1 MAGSVWLCS
10 SPTRW
15 RWFHS
20 FDRQQ
25 ANAYD
30 IHSSCDANRLLA
42 EQPLSLS
49 QCLHV
54 FTKDE
59 KLEAYCSNC
68 SRQGDDV
75 IMRQQV
81 CRRAQATAKPWMCSA
96 VRCGV
101 DHSLLVVGVEQTK
114 KMDLWRVPPILVIQL
129 KRFQFTE
136 CDTLAT
142 LVPPCAHH
150 LTVLVIACHVC
161 VGAGTRGGS
170 LPTWWRSQCGV
181 WT

>member
-1 MAGSVWLCS
+1 
-10 SPTRW
+10 
-15 RWFHS
+15 
-20 FDRQQ
+20 
-25 ANAYD
+25 
-30 IHSSCDANRLLA
+30 
-42 EQPLSLS
+42 
-49 QCLHV
+49 
-54 FTKDE
+54 
-59 KLEAYCSNC
+59 
-68 SRQGDDV
+68 
-75 IMRQQV
+75 MRQQV

-161 VGAGTRGGS
+161 LEQVLEAEAYQPGGVPSAGSGPDALHGS
-170 LPTWWRSQCGV
+170 
-181 WT
+181 